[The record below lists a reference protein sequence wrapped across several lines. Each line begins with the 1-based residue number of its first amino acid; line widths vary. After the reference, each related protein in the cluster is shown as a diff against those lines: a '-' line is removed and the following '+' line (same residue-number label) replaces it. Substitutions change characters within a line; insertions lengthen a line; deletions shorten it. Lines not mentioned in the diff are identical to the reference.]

1 LRLLLA
7 VGSVPRKVCRRC
19 AMSRVSRILRFGLV
33 ALIVGELAFAQ
44 FGQGNADKFERVT
57 KVDGK
62 GMVQW
67 AEHVPAKC
75 PSCTGTGKTKCT
87 TCADF
92 EDPSSICPDCKRTK
106 DQQAVCRACA
116 GAGSVPDPLEKA
128 LCPTCLGAAFLLC
141 TLCNGAGKI
150 KVDDDKK
157 WSDCPG
163 CRGQGGFKCG
173 TCNGDRLVALAAL
186 KPSLRDADAASLAD
200 AIAATEQSLKTLGA
214 FVPAPANTRKSAKAL
229 AKALESAHR
238 FHPALKRAPKVVED
252 YMGKIFMG
260 EDFTDHETDEVA
272 AMDLVKGNA
281 VHYLTHQERML
292 ELAHDRAKTNARL
305 AAEGK
310 GK

>member
-1 LRLLLA
+1 
-7 VGSVPRKVCRRC
+7 
-19 AMSRVSRILRFGLV
+19 MSRVTRFVWFALV
-33 ALIVGELAFAQ
+33 ALIFGELALAQ
-44 FGQGNADKFERVT
+44 FGPGNADKFERAT

-67 AEHVPAKC
+67 AELVPAKC

-92 EDPSSICPDCKRTK
+92 EDPSPICPDCKRNK

-116 GAGSVPDPLEKA
+116 GTGSVPDPLEKA

-150 KVDDDKK
+150 QVDEDKK

-163 CRGQGGFKCG
+163 CRGQGGIKCG
-173 TCNGDRLVALAAL
+173 ACNGDRLVALAAL

-200 AIAATEQSLKTLGA
+200 AIAATEQSLKSLGA
-214 FVPAPANTRKSAKAL
+214 FVPTPANTRKSAKAL
-229 AKALESAHR
+229 VKALESAQR
-238 FHPALKRAPKVVED
+238 FHPALKRAPKVLED
-252 YMGKIFMG
+252 YMGKIFAG
-260 EDFTDHETDEVA
+260 EDFEDHETDEVA

-281 VHYLTHQERML
+281 VHYLTHQKRML
-292 ELAHDRAKTNARL
+292 ELALNRAKANARL
-305 AAEGK
+305 AAENRAR
-310 GK
+310 